1 MKILLS
7 SNKEIIKQY
16 LKSNS
21 NIGFI
26 PTASELDNDRGY
38 MEKDRKDLISM
49 NYNIINIDI
58 SNESKANII
67 KMLNSVDAIFIA
79 GGNCFY
85 LLQQLKIK
93 DVLQELI
100 EFANRK
106 VYIGISAGACI
117 SCPSIDYAQTLDDKS
132 QAPLLDNYKSM
143 NLVDFYILPHYNNKE
158 KYTKLADEIERKYK
172 DYKFIKL
179 SNEQAII
186 VDDINNYKVVGTD

>member
-21 NIGFI
+21 KIGFI
-26 PTASELDNDRGY
+26 PTASELDNDRWY

-93 DVLQELI
+93 DVLKELI
-100 EFANRK
+100 EFANKK

-186 VDDINNYKVVGTD
+186 VDDINNYKVVETD

>member
-58 SNESKANII
+58 SNKSKPDII
-67 KMLNSVDAIFIA
+67 
-79 GGNCFY
+79 
-85 LLQQLKIK
+85 
-93 DVLQELI
+93 
-100 EFANRK
+100 
-106 VYIGISAGACI
+106 
-117 SCPSIDYAQTLDDKS
+117 
-132 QAPLLDNYKSM
+132 
-143 NLVDFYILPHYNNKE
+143 NKE

>member
-21 NIGFI
+21 KIGFI
-26 PTASELDNDRGY
+26 PTASELDNDRWY

-93 DVLQELI
+93 DVLKELI
-100 EFANRK
+100 EFANKK

-158 KYTKLADEIERKYK
+158 KYTKLADEIEKNYK

-186 VDDINNYKVVGTD
+186 VDDINNYKVVETD